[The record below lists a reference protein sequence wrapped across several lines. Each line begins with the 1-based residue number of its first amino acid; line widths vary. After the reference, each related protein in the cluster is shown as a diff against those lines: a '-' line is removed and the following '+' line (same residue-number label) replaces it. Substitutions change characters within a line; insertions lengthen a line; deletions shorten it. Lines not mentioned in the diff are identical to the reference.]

1 MFYKIITLKRRPE
14 MRRTITII
22 ATLFLI
28 VAFGSVT
35 GSFVSAAE
43 VVKLKAANYL
53 PVTHPMSVLSGWF
66 CDEVKKRT
74 NGQVEITYYPGGT
87 LLNPVKMYDGVLTGI
102 ADLGLSHIQY
112 TRGRFPVTEV
122 FDLPLGFTSGWVDTR
137 VATDFF
143 NKYKPKEWD
152 DVHVLYLSP
161 SGPIILQTI
170 SKPVRTLEDVK
181 GIKIRAV
188 GQMAEIIKGLGG
200 VPVPLQM
207 PDVYDSL
214 RRGVIEGVTVDLST
228 LKYWKFSEVS
238 KYVTADWQIGTAIT
252 FYWVISK
259 KKWNALSPENQK
271 IITEVAS
278 EARDKQAGLWDSMD
292 IEGRDLFT
300 SKGGQ
305 MIDLSEA
312 EAERWKKAV
321 EPVVGS
327 YKKQMASKGHSEAE
341 VDGWI
346 KYIKERIAYWHKEQK
361 KRGIPSAF

>member
-1 MFYKIITLKRRPE
+1 
-14 MRRTITII
+14 MRKSM
-22 ATLFLI
+22 ALFLVV
-28 VAFGSVT
+28 VALVFATHSLT
-35 GSFVSAAE
+35 GAAD
-43 VVKLKAANYL
+43 VIKLKAANYL

-66 CDEVKKRT
+66 CDEAKKRT
-74 NGQVEITYYPGGT
+74 NGQVEIAYYPGGT

-102 ADLGLSHIQY
+102 ADMGLSHIQY
-112 TRGRFPVTEV
+112 TRGRFPVTEA

-207 PDVYDSL
+207 PDVYDAL

-228 LKYWKFSEVS
+228 LKFWKFAEVS

-259 KKWNALSPENQK
+259 KKWNAISRKNQK

-292 IEGRDLFT
+292 IQGRDFFT

-321 EPVVGS
+321 EPVIGN
-327 YKKQMASKGHSEAE
+327 YKEQMASKGYSEAE

-346 KYIKERIAYWHKEQK
+346 KYIRERIAYWHKEQK
-361 KRGIPSAF
+361 KRGILSAF